1 MQARS
6 VRHLAAI
13 ARDRRMELNLSQAK
27 LAAAAGVSRQWVVAF
42 EAGKSTVELG
52 NALRVIRALG
62 LALDVSDAQP
72 HTAGVDVDR
81 LVDG

>member
-1 MQARS
+1 MQVRS

-13 ARDRRMELNLSQAK
+13 ARDRRTELNLSQAK

-42 EAGKSTVELG
+42 EAGKPTVELG

-62 LALDVSDAQP
+62 LALDVSAAEP
-72 HTAGVDVDR
+72 HTGGVDVDR

>member
-62 LALDVSDAQP
+62 LALDVSDVQP